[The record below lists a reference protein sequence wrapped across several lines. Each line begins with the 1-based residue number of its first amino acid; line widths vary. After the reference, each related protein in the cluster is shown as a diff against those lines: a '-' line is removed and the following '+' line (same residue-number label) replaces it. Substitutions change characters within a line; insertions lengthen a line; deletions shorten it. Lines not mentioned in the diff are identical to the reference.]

1 MPSHTRLRPVSRVTP
16 LAPLASLGLACVFA
30 FSSVGCQ
37 KQLAKLQQLIPTPG
51 HCPDQIPDQATGT
64 DSPRDALGC
73 FKQAVDKESSDHFLR
88 VTCRGTTSAGCKQP
102 PGAEKE
108 AAGVLADLKKK
119 DFGGIV
125 AQWEENPKMT
135 IYALAQGSNDKKV
148 SFISVCQIAIENRWA
163 VCAVDEGTREQAEKR
178 EAAHQK

>member
-1 MPSHTRLRPVSRVTP
+1 MDARQPSTFP
-16 LAPLASLGLACVFA
+16 LALLAISLVAAAAGF
-30 FSSVGCQ
+30 GCK
-37 KQLAKLQQLIPTPG
+37 KQLAQLQQLIPIPSR
-51 HCPDQIPDQATGT
+51 CPDQIPDQATGT

-73 FKQAVDKESSDHFLR
+73 FKQAVDKGNGNLFLR
-88 VTCRGTTSAGCKQP
+88 VTCRGTTSGACKQP

-108 AAGVLADLKKK
+108 AEGIVAELGKK

-125 AQWEENPKMT
+125 AQWEENPKT
-135 IYALAQGSNDKKV
+135 TVYALAQGSNDKKV
-148 SFISVCQIAIENRWA
+148 SFITVCQIAIEDRWA